1 MVGKEDFLLSYW
13 GFGNFSGAFAMLN
26 FGEGMLVGMRNTTQD
41 ANGLNVYLLQ
51 IVRYPIAK
59 KTS

>member
-41 ANGLNVYLLQ
+41 ANGLNVQ
-51 IVRYPIAK
+51 TMA
-59 KTS
+59 S